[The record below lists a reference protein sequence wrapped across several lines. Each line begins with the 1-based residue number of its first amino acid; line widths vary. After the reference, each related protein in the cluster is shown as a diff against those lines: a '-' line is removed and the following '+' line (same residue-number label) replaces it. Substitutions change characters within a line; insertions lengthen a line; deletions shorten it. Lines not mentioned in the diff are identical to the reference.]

1 MTLFMKRTLLIL
13 FVFTNDSIAGNDE
26 TKIVEQKSTHI
37 QVVSEIYPPYQVMN
51 DKGELQGWAA
61 DKVKAIFQKSS
72 IDYNVKLYPW
82 VRAYKI
88 ALTEPNVFI
97 FSLLRIDEREDL
109 FQWVVPLCSIEFSLY
124 RLKSRQDIKF
134 KSLIEAKKYL
144 IAAQVGQA
152 STEYLLGQGFEPEKH
167 LSISYNNDNF
177 IQMLAFGR
185 VDLIVLSSTHF
196 QSLIDNN
203 SPYADKLEPVFPMNY
218 LTRDLY
224 LASSLNTSPDLIKR
238 LSNAYT
244 ALSSQFDKTCNEQ
257 L

>member
-1 MTLFMKRTLLIL
+1 MTLFMKRALLIF
-13 FVFTNDSIAGNDE
+13 FVFTNDCIAGNDE
-26 TKIVEQKSTHI
+26 IKIVEQKPLHI
-37 QVVSEIYPPYQVMN
+37 QVVSEIYSPYQVKN
-51 DKGELQGWAA
+51 EKGELKGWAA
-61 DKVKAIFQKSS
+61 DKVKAIFQKAS

-97 FSLLRIDEREDL
+97 FSLLRIDEREHL
-109 FQWVVPLCSIEFSLY
+109 FEWVAPLCSIEFSLY
-124 RLKSRQDIKF
+124 RLKNRPDIKF

-152 STEYLLGQGFEPEKH
+152 STEYLLGQGFEPEKN

-196 QSLIDNN
+196 QSLIENN
-203 SPYADKLEPVFPMNY
+203 SPYANKLEPVFPMNY
-218 LTRDLY
+218 LTRNLY
-224 LASSLNTSPDLIKR
+224 LASSLNTSPDLINR
-238 LSNAYT
+238 LSNAFT
-244 ALSSQFDKTCNEQ
+244 ALSPQFDKTCNE
-257 L
+257 